1 MFIKYE
7 DFKKN
12 KEDTFKK
19 IILFVEKVSKKNSK
33 LNEKKFLNSINSTN
47 FSNLKNK
54 EKNEGFEESIY
65 SVKLGKKINFFNLG
79 FRNRWQKL
87 LPHDIKVKM
96 NEKLKENFEELGY
109 LDD

>member
-1 MFIKYE
+1 MCIKYA
-7 DFKKN
+7 
-12 KEDTFKK
+12 
-19 IILFVEKVSKKNSK
+19 IIFQT
-33 LNEKKFLNSINSTN
+33 KFSIFIEFQFQFQLS
-47 FSNLKNK
+47 
-54 EKNEGFEESIY
+54 Y
-65 SVKLGKKINFFNLG
+65 SFYPSKINFFNLG